1 MHILTNLRTR
11 AHGGPRI
18 YHRTSIHISAQINK
32 GRHQHHARRDKSR
45 LTNNTIWDRAKPC
58 CMPLLITPAFKFTID
73 LIPPATTLGAAVLNR
88 HILNSKPQQ
97 NRFFSPLVH
106 MPIAAFLLFSHAK
119 RAPIKRV
126 QRLFNRLAHFTRC
139 CG

>member
-32 GRHQHHARRDKSR
+32 GRHQHHPRRDKSGF
-45 LTNNTIWDRAKPC
+45 TNNTIGNRAKPC
-58 CMPLLITPAFKFTID
+58 CLPLVIAPAFEFTID
-73 LIPPATTLGAAVLNR
+73 LIPPATALGAALLNR
-88 HILNSKPQQ
+88 HILNPKPQQ
-97 NRFFSPLVH
+97 NGFFSPLVH
-106 MPIAAFLLFSHAK
+106 MPIAACLLFSNAK

-126 QRLFNRLAHFTRC
+126 QRLFNRLAHFARC